1 MKPLVEMSVVVPG
14 FSRPELKRTL
24 DALYASYNCPD
35 SATDPIQIVRRYETR
50 ADREIAGFCAAAL
63 AFGRVGS
70 IMKSIGQLLGAM
82 GPSPEAFVR
91 SFDPKRDGDALR
103 PMVHRWTRGDD
114 FVALVWILREMLTRA
129 GSIERFFLEG
139 CNDSAADL
147 GPAIESFSSRV
158 RQIDLRCAYRRRLA
172 RPGVYYFFPSPSS
185 GSACKRMNLFLRWMV
200 RSDRIDLGVWSR
212 VSPSRLIV
220 PLDTNVVRVGR
231 CLGLT
236 RRSSPGWKM
245 AADITRTLREMDPID
260 PVKYDFSLCHAGMKA
275 ACGATRRA
283 RAAQCPLGAFCR
295 PAARRSRSSRAPS
308 GRR

>member
-1 MKPLVEMSVVVPG
+1 VNQRALAQERRGGS
-14 FSRPELKRTL
+14 LKSTL

-35 SATDPIQIVRRYETR
+35 SATDPIQIVRRYETN

-70 IMKSIGQLLGAM
+70 IMKSIEQLLGAM
-82 GPSPEAFVR
+82 GPSPAAFVR
-91 SFDPKRDGDALR
+91 AFEPRRDGGALR

-114 FVALVWILREMLTRA
+114 FVALVWILRVMLDRA
-129 GSIERFFLEG
+129 GSIESFFLEG
-139 CNDSAADL
+139 CDPSAADI

-158 RQIDLRCAYRRRLA
+158 REIDLSPAYRRHPS
-172 RPGVYYFFPSPSS
+172 RPGAYYFFPAPSS

-212 VSPSRLIV
+212 ISRSQLVV
-220 PLDTNVVRVGR
+220 PLDTHVVRVGR

-236 RRSSPGWKM
+236 RYSSPGWKM
-245 AADITRTLREMDPID
+245 AVDITRALREMDPLD
-260 PVKYDFSLCHAGMKA
+260 PIKYDFSLCHVGMKE
-275 ACGATRRA
+275 ACGVTRRA
-283 RAAQCPLGAFCR
+283 RAAQCPLGVFCR
-295 PAARRSRSSRAPS
+295 PAARRSRLSRAPS